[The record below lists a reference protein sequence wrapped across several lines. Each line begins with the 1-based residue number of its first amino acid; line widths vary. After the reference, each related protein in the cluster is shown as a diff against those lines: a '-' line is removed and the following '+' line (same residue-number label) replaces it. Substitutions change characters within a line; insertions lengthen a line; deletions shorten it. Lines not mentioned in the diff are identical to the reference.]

1 MAETA
6 TLARPYANAVFA
18 LAKSQ
23 DRLEKWARMLGLLAA
38 AASTDEVR
46 ALVGAATMSAAVK
59 ARKLIDVA
67 GDELDDRG
75 RRFVHVLA
83 ENGRL
88 DLLAEV
94 ARQYEVRKAEAER
107 VLEVEIAAAVALT
120 DEQRQAFAGALR
132 ERFDQA
138 VEVTTAVD
146 ANLVGGAVIRAG
158 DTVIDG
164 SVRGRLTRLVGALA
178 RA

>member
-18 LAKSQ
+18 LAKAH
-23 DRLEKWARMLGLLAA
+23 DRLEKWSRMLGLLAA
-38 AASTDEVR
+38 AAGTDEVR
-46 ALVGAATMSAAVK
+46 ALVGAATLSGPVK
-59 ARKLIDVA
+59 ARKLIEVA
-67 GDELDDRG
+67 GDALDDRG
-75 RRFVHVLA
+75 RRFVHALA

-94 ARQYEVRKAEAER
+94 ARQYEARKAEAER
-107 VLEVEIAAAVALT
+107 VLEVEIAAAVEIS
-120 DEQRQAFAGALR
+120 DEQQQEFAAALR
-132 ERFDQA
+132 ARFDQA

-146 ANLVGGAVIRAG
+146 ATLVGGAVIRAG

-164 SVRGRLTRLVGALA
+164 SVRGRLTRLVGALQ